1 METDKTTKNIKLGL
15 TLLWLTVFSALSATL
30 AGNLNRLIAAVDRQ
44 EALYAGL
51 GSGAR
56 AAAAFTREIDLLDDE
71 LSYLDK
77 LAAMYTE
84 NKGSFRTQNAIAAE
98 VKELRRKIG
107 QKVEKKIYIV
117 VDSRANKLFLKRGL
131 DLLLEAD
138 CSVGRGGTLK
148 DKKSG
153 RIWEFVTPRGDFSIR
168 YKMEAPLWLKP
179 DWAFVESGQPVPPPG
194 DPSRTVAGELG
205 KYALDIG
212 NGYLIHGT
220 KNEDAL
226 GAPVSHGCV
235 RLGGE
240 ALERLYREAPVGTRV
255 YIY

>member
-1 METDKTTKNIKLGL
+1 VDTGKTTKNIKSGL
-15 TLLWLTVFSALSATL
+15 TLLWLAVFSALCAML
-30 AGNLNRLIAAVDRQ
+30 AGNLSRLIAAVDRQ

-56 AAAAFTREIDLLDDE
+56 TVAAFSREIDLLDDE
-71 LSYLDK
+71 LSYLDN
-77 LAAMYTE
+77 LAGTYTE
-84 NKGSFRTQNAIAAE
+84 NKGYFRTQNAIAAE
-98 VKELRRKIG
+98 VRELRGKLA
-107 QKVEKKIYIV
+107 QKLGKKLYIV
-117 VDSRANKLFLKRGL
+117 VDSRTNKLFLKRGL
-131 DLLLEAD
+131 NLLLEAD
-138 CSVGRGGTLK
+138 CSVGKGGTLK

-168 YKMEAPLWLKP
+168 YKIESPLWLKP

-194 DPSRTVAGELG
+194 DPSRKVAGELG

-220 KNEDAL
+220 KNEGAL

-235 RLGGE
+235 RLGAE